1 MNDVGIG
8 HHLQYSHL
16 TVMDQQ
22 GQVLRSGRLGNIQVE
37 IEKFLE
43 GLEERD
49 GSSHRNGPPSYAMVD
64 VLEKKGI
71 AVKH

>member
-1 MNDVGIG
+1 M
-8 HHLQYSHL
+8 
-16 TVMDQQ
+16 
-22 GQVLRSGRLGNIQVE
+22 QVE
-37 IEKFLE
+37 IDKFPE

>member
-1 MNDVGIG
+1 
-8 HHLQYSHL
+8 
-16 TVMDQQ
+16 
-22 GQVLRSGRLGNIQVE
+22 VE